1 LHGVS
6 SLLHHLSVRIA
17 AKSAAPEITTVK
29 VTEEELATEIQ
40 LTKLPPTITVI
51 DNKQTIEIELA
62 KLPSPAVAS
71 PPTPQRPGRLPL
83 TPRRETLWIVYF
95 AVTKATMPTVHF
107 WLDIVTIIFSVNAQG
122 EARRMI
128 HFDLTSYRQDHL
140 GAAESG
146 RGQLLEHSAV

>member
-6 SLLHHLSVRIA
+6 SLLHHFSVRIA

-51 DNKQTIEIELA
+51 DNKQTTEIELT

-71 PPTPQRPGRLPL
+71 PPTPQRPGLLPL
-83 TPRRETLWIVYF
+83 PPRRETLWIVYF

-107 WLDIVTIIFSVNAQG
+107 WLYIVTIIFSVNAQG
-122 EARRMI
+122 EARRRI
-128 HFDLTSYRQDHL
+128 HVDRTNYRQDHL

-146 RGQLLEHSAV
+146 RGHLLEHSAV